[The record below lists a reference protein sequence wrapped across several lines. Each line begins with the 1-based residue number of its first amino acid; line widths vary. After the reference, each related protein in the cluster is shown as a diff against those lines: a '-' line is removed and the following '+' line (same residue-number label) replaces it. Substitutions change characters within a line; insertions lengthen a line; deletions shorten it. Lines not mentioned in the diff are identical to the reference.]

1 MNSNEVGFDVVYLSG
16 RLVASAMFTV
26 ALTWAIFSLGQPKS
40 AVTEAQTQSD
50 AAPVEAESR
59 SESPAE
65 PQEILSL
72 PEVVVV
78 ANRSV
83 DAGR

>member
-50 AAPVEAESR
+50 AAPVEAES
-59 SESPAE
+59 
-65 PQEILSL
+65 QEILSL